1 VERASAVAEKA
12 AAEVVLAE
20 KEAERATS
28 EEAKDAAE
36 AAASAVAEK
45 AAADVAA
52 LRQELQELQEQL
64 GSSAAV
70 VERASQNAEQLQV
83 PSNTPQHPHPQ
94 GSHLL
99 TYTRAQAAV
108 VEKESTAA
116 RMAAELADLESGLL
130 AAEKAALDA
139 QARRAGRATP
149 SLSPGH
155 Y

>member
-1 VERASAVAEKA
+1 MERASAVAEKA

-28 EEAKDAAE
+28 EEAKAAAE

-45 AAADVAA
+45 AVADVAA

-83 PSNTPQHPHPQ
+83 PSNIPQHPPTPTPPKEP
-94 GSHLL
+94 S
-99 TYTRAQAAV
+99 TYIHTSAGCRRGEGV
-108 VEKESTAA
+108 DG
-116 RMAAELADLESGLL
+116 RPDGG
-130 AAEKAALDA
+130 
-139 QARRAGRATP
+139 RAG
-149 SLSPGH
+149 
-155 Y
+155 